1 MIDRYGRA
9 ADVIPQA
16 AACGL
21 CFPATVP
28 SLLPPLLFAVTH
40 VLLGPLYLCFLKH
53 AENTDAGG
61 TRLRCPLYSGHRN
74 CSSSLFAALKRMVLG
89 REDACHSSWIS
100 GVAVWVSFRCRLG
113 GRKLHLL
120 LGFRLQN
127 RTKPCTSPHQIPL
140 RFRCRLGVV

>member
-1 MIDRYGRA
+1 MIDWYGRA

-40 VLLGPLYLCFLKH
+40 VLLGPLCLCFLKH

-74 CSSSLFAALKRMVLG
+74 CSSSLLAALKRMVLG

-113 GRKLHLL
+113 GRKLHMLFVFPCKIVPTRVPPHVKYHHD
-120 LGFRLQN
+120 LGA
-127 RTKPCTSPHQIPL
+127 
-140 RFRCRLGVV
+140 V

>member
-1 MIDRYGRA
+1 MIDRYGRP

-40 VLLGPLYLCFLKH
+40 VLLGPLCLCFLKH
-53 AENTDAGG
+53 ADNTDAGG

-74 CSSSLFAALKRMVLG
+74 CSSSPFAAMKRMALG
-89 REDACHSSWIS
+89 REDVCQSSWIS
-100 GVAVWVSFRCRLG
+100 GVAVWVSFRYRLG
-113 GRKLHLL
+113 GRKLYL
-120 LGFRLQN
+120 FEKFSLQI
-127 RTKPCTSPHQIPL
+127 RTKACTSPRQIPL
-140 RFRCRLGVV
+140 RFKCRLGAV